1 MSTELV
7 FRILTAILLPVKPLY
22 SIKPVKFLSVSK
34 TADGAPEGDVV
45 KVILYDPAAVL
56 LQLTVALPDE
66 VATFPVAPSIVAIT
80 HGLYN
85 VLKSVPPKVGV
96 PVNAGLLFVAYFVS
110 L

>member
-1 MSTELV
+1 MLRT
-7 FRILTAILLPVKPLY
+7 LTAILLPVKPLY
-22 SIKPVKFLSVSK
+22 CIKPVKFLSVSK
-34 TADGAPEGDVV
+34 TADGAPEGVDVKETV
-45 KVILYDPAAVL
+45 YDPAAVL

-85 VLKSVPPKVGV
+85 ALKSVPPSVGV

>member
-1 MSTELV
+1 M
-7 FRILTAILLPVKPLY
+7 LLPVRPEY
-22 SIKPVKFLSVSK
+22 CINPVKFLNVSK
-34 TADGAPEGDVV
+34 TAEGAPEGDVV
-45 KVILYDPAAVL
+45 KEIVYDPAAVL
-56 LQLTVALPDE
+56 LQLTVAFPDE

-85 VLKSVPPKVGV
+85 VLKSVPPSVGV